1 MGHKSTEQMKRN
13 ILIIF
18 LFLTLF
24 RLDIDARITTE
35 LMQDSVKKEKKWSI
49 GYMGAF
55 YYDQKGFLLFPLGLM
70 AEYKLSDTRSID
82 IQGINYYF
90 GKTEAKSTFI
100 YLYDKKNFT
109 QIDIGY
115 NIFFKGEKRPNEG
128 VYIRPSIGTFLF
140 YEHSIMHFFDE
151 NLGIEREELKPKGFV
166 GLQVG
171 AKNRFSE
178 RLYYR
183 LNGGAN
189 FTIFSD
195 EETINIF
202 SGKVLL
208 ISPYVALGIGFMF

>member
-18 LFLTLF
+18 LLLTLF
-24 RLDIDARITTE
+24 RLDIDARVTTE
-35 LMQDSVKKEKKWSI
+35 LMQDSVKKEKKWSL

-55 YYDQKGFLLFPLGLM
+55 YYDQQGFLLFPLGFM
-70 AEYKLSDTRSID
+70 AEYKLNDTRSID

-100 YLYDKKNFT
+100 YIYNKKNFT

-115 NIFFKGEKRPNEG
+115 NIFFKGKKRPNEG
-128 VYIRPSIGTFLF
+128 AYIRPSIGTLLY
-140 YEHSIMHFFDE
+140 YEYSIMHFLDE
-151 NLGIEREELKPKGFV
+151 NLGIEREVLKPKGFV
-166 GLQVG
+166 GLQLGVR
-171 AKNRFSE
+171 NRFAE

-183 LNGGAN
+183 LSGGAN

-195 EETINIF
+195 EETVNIF
-202 SGKVLL
+202 SGNVLL
-208 ISPYVALGIGFMF
+208 ISPYIALGIGFTF